1 MEPGLRSP
9 WLPGTLAPPE
19 NLRKLSLG
27 DCQVFCVERWAG
39 QGCCSCRQELE
50 NSSCLTL

>member
-1 MEPGLRSP
+1 MEPGLRSL

-19 NLRKLSLG
+19 NLWKLSLG
-27 DCQVFCVERWAG
+27 DYQVFRVEQRAG
-39 QGCCSCRQELE
+39 LGCCSCRQEPE